1 MDERLK
7 CETGNHQ
14 NTRGEKRKRTLWP
27 QLQQFLPWHVSKDK
41 GMKTKMN
48 DQGAPG
54 WRRRL
59 SVQLQP
65 GHDLEVREFEPRVRL
80 QANGSGPGDCFR
92 FCVSLSLCPSSVHG
106 LSLSVPKTNQNKKK
120 KMNDQD
126 LVRIKIFC
134 TEKETISKIKR
145 PPMKGM
151 KIFANDILDRS
162 EERRVGKEC

>member
-14 NTRGEKRKRTLWP
+14 NTRGEKRKKTLWP

-54 WRRRL
+54 WRSRL

-65 GHDLEVREFEPRVRL
+65 GHDLAVREFEPLVRL
-80 QANGSGPGDCFR
+80 RADGSEPGACFR
-92 FCVSLSLCPSSVHG
+92 FCVSLSLCPSPVHA
-106 LSLSVPKTNQNKKK
+106 LSLSVPKINKHWKKIKKK
-120 KMNDQD
+120 KRNLKKDESKGTQSMGTG
-126 LVRIKIFC
+126 LTAWPWCTSWEVRKN
-134 TEKETISKIKR
+134 KS
-145 PPMKGM
+145 
-151 KIFANDILDRS
+151 S
-162 EERRVGKEC
+162 EGY